1 MNARRISAII
11 CLCLWACTSPE
22 NQQTTMQA
30 DVNDENLLKEDV
42 QDHKMIVYQMFT
54 RLFGNTKTSNKPYGT
69 LEENGV
75 GKFKDINE
83 KALSELKNMGITHV
97 WYTGVIEHAT
107 MTDYTKYGIPLDDAD
122 VVKGRAGSPYAIKD
136 YYDVNPDLAENVP
149 KRMQELEAL
158 IRRTH
163 AAGLKVLIDFVPNHV
178 ARSYHSDAKPQGT
191 KDLGENDDTSKS
203 FVASNN
209 FYYLPGANFQ
219 VPSEYKALGDLPHPT
234 KDGKFKEIPAKVTGN
249 DQFTP
254 SPGINEWFETIKLNY
269 GVDIQNNRNR
279 HFEPIPNTWEKMRD
293 ILVFW
298 AQKGVDGFRCDMA
311 EMVPVEFWNYV
322 IPKVQEV
329 NKDIVFIAEIYNP
342 NEYRN
347 YIEKGKFTYLYDK
360 VGLYDSLKAVTQDRA
375 GAYDL
380 PVNWKQLQGINNHML
395 RFLENHDE
403 QRIASEGF
411 AGSARKGMPAMVVSA
426 TLNSGPVMVY
436 FGQEVGEPGRGAEG
450 FGGEDGRTTIFDY
463 WGVPEHQKW
472 VNNGAYDGGQ
482 LSEEQKQLRN
492 FYVKLLNVSRN
503 NEAIRKGKLYDL
515 QAANA
520 QNSQYDGR
528 KVYAY
533 LRFTNAQKLLIVVN
547 FDETQ
552 ARQIKL
558 KIPAN
563 AFALMNIDSG
573 KDIQAQ
579 DILLS
584 GQSITFKGSDA
595 MDTQNSQ
602 TGIAFNIEPL
612 GAYIFELEEK

>member
-1 MNARRISAII
+1 
-11 CLCLWACTSPE
+11 
-22 NQQTTMQA
+22 MQA
-30 DVNDENLLKEDV
+30 DINDENLLKEEV
-42 QDHKMIVYQMFT
+42 QDHKLIVYQMFT
-54 RLFGNTKTSNKPYGT
+54 RLFGNTNSTTNKPYGT

-83 KALSELKNMGITHV
+83 KALGELKNMGITHV

-107 MTDYTKYGIPLDDAD
+107 MTDYTRFGIPLDDAD

-136 YYDVNPDLAENVP
+136 YYDINPDLAADVP
-149 KRMQELEAL
+149 NRMQEFEAL
-158 IRRTH
+158 IGRTH

-178 ARSYHSDAKPQGT
+178 ARSYHSDARPKGI

-203 FVASNN
+203 FVAGNN
-209 FYYLPGANFQ
+209 FYYLPGTSFQ
-219 VPSEYKALGDLPHPT
+219 VPSEYKPLGDLPHPT
-234 KDGKFKEIPAKVTGN
+234 KDGKFNETPAKVTGN

-279 HFEPIPNTWEKMRD
+279 HFEPIPDTWEKMRD

-322 IPKVQEV
+322 IPKVQQV

-347 YIEKGKFTYLYDK
+347 YIENGKFTYLYDK
-360 VGLYDSLKAVTQDRA
+360 VGLYDSLKAVIQNRA

-380 PVNWKQLQGINNHML
+380 PVNWKQLQGINNNML

-403 QRIASEGF
+403 QRIASDGF
-411 AGSARKGMPAMVVSA
+411 AGSARKGIPAMVVSA

-472 VNNGAYDGGQ
+472 VNNGAFDGGQ
-482 LSEEQKQLRN
+482 LVEEQKKLRD
-492 FYVKLLNVSRN
+492 FYVKLLNVSKE

-515 QAANA
+515 QAPNSQNA
-520 QNSQYDGR
+520 QYDGR

-533 LRFTNAQKLLIVVN
+533 LRFTSAQKLLILVN
-547 FDETQ
+547 FDDNQ
-552 ARQIKL
+552 AKQIKL

-563 AFALMNIDSG
+563 AFALMNVDVN
-573 KDIQAQ
+573 KDFQVT

-584 GQSITFKGSDA
+584 GKSISFKGNDA
-595 MDTQNSQ
+595 TDRKNSQ
-602 TGIAFNIEPL
+602 TGIPVTLEPL
-612 GAYIFELEEK
+612 GAYIFEIEEK